1 MKSYAITLKGN
12 KISEQGFDAL
22 WLSSKKLGNDF
33 NIEKFEATD
42 HIKVGEEMSRWDL
55 FWNYPWEG
63 RVTDLATGLIK
74 SAYPTVVK
82 TKRMA
87 AAVSHFRLWTECF
100 EKKEP
105 LLILE
110 HDAIFR
116 KKLDYQLLLDSK
128 YDIIGINEPRG
139 ATRKSA
145 EFHRLIQKNK
155 NEIQP
160 VPSIDD
166 YNIPQGIA
174 GNSAYIIKPEAA
186 EKLISLC
193 FNHGLWPN
201 DAIMCKQLVD
211 NLGVSRTYYTNIQRL
226 QSTTTT

>member
-12 KISEQGFDAL
+12 NISEKGFDAL
-22 WLSSKKLGNDF
+22 WLSSKKVCNDF

-42 HIKVGEEMSRWDL
+42 HIKVGAEMMHWDL

-63 RVTDLATGLIK
+63 KVTDLATGLIK
-74 SAYPTVVK
+74 SAYPTAVK

-160 VPSIDD
+160 VPSVDD

-211 NLGVSRTYYTNIQRL
+211 NLGVSRTYYTNIQGL

>member
-42 HIKVGEEMSRWDL
+42 HIKVGAEMMHWDL

-63 RVTDLATGLIK
+63 KVTDLATGLIK
-74 SAYPTVVK
+74 SAYPTAVK

-105 LLILE
+105 ILILE

-155 NEIQP
+155 NEIQS
-160 VPSIDD
+160 VPSVDD

>member
-63 RVTDLATGLIK
+63 KVTDLATGLIK

>member
-63 RVTDLATGLIK
+63 KVTDLATGLIK

-160 VPSIDD
+160 VPSVDD

-174 GNSAYIIKPEAA
+174 GNSAYIIKPDAA

>member
-160 VPSIDD
+160 VPSVDD

>member
-105 LLILE
+105 ILILE

-160 VPSIDD
+160 VPSVDD

>member
-63 RVTDLATGLIK
+63 KVTDLATGLIK

-105 LLILE
+105 ILILE

-116 KKLDYQLLLDSK
+116 KKLNYQLLLDSK

-160 VPSIDD
+160 VPSVDN

-174 GNSAYIIKPEAA
+174 GNSAYIIKPDAA

>member
-12 KISEQGFDAL
+12 NISEEGFDAL
-22 WLSSKKLGNDF
+22 WLSSKKVGNDF

-63 RVTDLATGLIK
+63 KVTDLATGLIK

-160 VPSIDD
+160 VPSVDD

>member
-63 RVTDLATGLIK
+63 KVTDLATGLIK

-160 VPSIDD
+160 VPSVDD

>member
-63 RVTDLATGLIK
+63 KVTDLATGLIK

-139 ATRKSA
+139 ATRKSE

-160 VPSIDD
+160 VPSVDD

>member
-63 RVTDLATGLIK
+63 KVSCIATGLIK
-74 SAYPTVVK
+74 SAYPTAVK

-100 EKKEP
+100 ETKEP
-105 LLILE
+105 IIVLE
-110 HDAIFR
+110 HDAFFI
-116 KKLDYQLLLDSK
+116 KKLDYQSYL
-128 YDIIGINEPRG
+128 PW
-139 ATRKSA
+139 
-145 EFHRLIQKNK
+145 
-155 NEIQP
+155 
-160 VPSIDD
+160 SI
-166 YNIPQGIA
+166 
-174 GNSAYIIKPEAA
+174 K
-186 EKLISLC
+186 
-193 FNHGLWPN
+193 
-201 DAIMCKQLVD
+201 
-211 NLGVSRTYYTNIQRL
+211 
-226 QSTTTT
+226 

>member
-1 MKSYAITLKGN
+1 MKSYAITLNGN
-12 KISEQGFDAL
+12 NISEEGFDAL
-22 WLSSKKLGNDF
+22 WLSSKKVGNDF

-42 HIKVGEEMSRWDL
+42 HAKVGAEMIHWDL

-63 RVTDLATGLIK
+63 KVTDLATGLIK
-74 SAYPTVVK
+74 SAYPTAVK

-155 NEIQP
+155 SEIQP

-174 GNSAYIIKPEAA
+174 GNSAYIIKPAAA

-211 NLGVSRTYYTNIQRL
+211 NLGVSRTYYTNIQGL

>member
-12 KISEQGFDAL
+12 NISEEGFDAL
-22 WLSSKKLGNDF
+22 WLSSKKVGNDF

-42 HIKVGEEMSRWDL
+42 HVKVGAEMIHWDL

-63 RVTDLATGLIK
+63 KVTDLATGLIK
-74 SAYPTVVK
+74 SAYPTAIK

-155 NEIQP
+155 SEIQP
-160 VPSIDD
+160 VPSVDD

-211 NLGVSRTYYTNIQRL
+211 NLGVSRTYYTNIQGL

>member
-63 RVTDLATGLIK
+63 KVTDLATGLIK

-105 LLILE
+105 ILILE

-116 KKLDYQLLLDSK
+116 KKLNYQLLLDSK

-160 VPSIDD
+160 VPSVDN